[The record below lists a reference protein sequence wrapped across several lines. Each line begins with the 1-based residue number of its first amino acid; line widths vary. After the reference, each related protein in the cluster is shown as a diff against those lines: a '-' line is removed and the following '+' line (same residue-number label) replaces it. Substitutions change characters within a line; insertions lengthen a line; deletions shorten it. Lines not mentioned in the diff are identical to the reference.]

1 MRKYGQAYM
10 GAHMKTTIE
19 ISDALLAAAKR
30 AASNQNTTLR
40 TIVEVALRRYLETT
54 GGKTQVKPRL
64 RRCTFRGR
72 GLQPG
77 ISESDWST
85 IRERAYEGRGG

>member
-1 MRKYGQAYM
+1 
-10 GAHMKTTIE
+10 MKTTIE
-19 ISDALLAAAKR
+19 INDALLAIAKR
-30 AASNQNTTLR
+30 TASDRNTTLR

-54 GGKTQVKPRL
+54 GGGTQAAPRL

>member
-1 MRKYGQAYM
+1 M

-19 ISDALLAAAKR
+19 ISDALFAAAKR
-30 AASNQNTTLR
+30 AASERNTTFR
-40 TIVEVALRRYLETT
+40 TIVEVALRRYLEST
-54 GGKTQVKPRL
+54 GDEAQRRPHL

>member
-1 MRKYGQAYM
+1 MVSHN

-19 ISDALLAAAKR
+19 ISDALLAAAER
-30 AASNQNTTLR
+30 AAIERNTTLQ

-54 GGKTQVKPRL
+54 GGAQERPRL
-64 RRCTFRGR
+64 RRRTFGGR

-77 ISESDWST
+77 ISET
-85 IRERAYEGRGG
+85 IRARA

>member
-1 MRKYGQAYM
+1 M
-10 GAHMKTTIE
+10 GTHMKTTIE

-30 AASNQNTTLR
+30 AAAEQSTTFR

-54 GGKTQVKPRL
+54 GGGTQERPRL

-77 ISESDWST
+77 LSESDWAA

>member
-1 MRKYGQAYM
+1 M

-19 ISDALLAAAKR
+19 INDALLAAARR
-30 AASNQNTTLR
+30 AATDQNTTLR
-40 TIVEVALRRYLETT
+40 TIVEVALRRYLATT
-54 GGKTQVKPRL
+54 GGGSQARPRL

-77 ISESDWST
+77 ISETDWST

>member
-1 MRKYGQAYM
+1 
-10 GAHMKTTIE
+10 MKTTIE

-30 AASNQNTTLR
+30 AAIERNTTLR
-40 TIVEVALRRYLETT
+40 TVVEVALRRYLETT
-54 GGKTQVKPRL
+54 ESEAEARPRL

-77 ISESDWST
+77 IAEGDWST
-85 IRERAYEGRGG
+85 LRGLAYEGRGG

>member
-1 MRKYGQAYM
+1 
-10 GAHMKTTIE
+10 MKTTIE
-19 ISDALLAAAKR
+19 ISDAVLAAAKR
-30 AASNQNTTLR
+30 AASDQNTTLR
-40 TIVEVALRRYLETT
+40 TIVEVALRRYLEST
-54 GGKTQVKPRL
+54 GGGTPVKPRL

-77 ISESDWST
+77 INECDWST

>member
-1 MRKYGQAYM
+1 
-10 GAHMKTTIE
+10 MKTTIE

-30 AASNQNTTLR
+30 AASDQNTTLR
-40 TIVEVALRRYLETT
+40 TIVEVALRRYLETAR
-54 GGKTQVKPRL
+54 GEMQLKPRL

-72 GLQPG
+72 GLQPD
-77 ISESDWST
+77 ISEGDWST

>member
-1 MRKYGQAYM
+1 
-10 GAHMKTTIE
+10 MKTTIE
-19 ISDALLAAAKR
+19 ISDALFVAAKR
-30 AASNQNTTLR
+30 AASEQNTTLR

-54 GGKTQVKPRL
+54 DAATEAKPRL

-77 ISESDWST
+77 ISESDWSV

>member
-1 MRKYGQAYM
+1 M

-19 ISDALLAAAKR
+19 INDALLAAARR
-30 AASNQNTTLR
+30 AAADQNTTLR

-54 GGKTQVKPRL
+54 GGSQARPRL

-77 ISESDWST
+77 ISETDWST

>member
-1 MRKYGQAYM
+1 MR
-10 GAHMKTTIE
+10 TTIE
-19 ISDALLAAAKR
+19 ISDAVLAAARR
-30 AASNQNTTLR
+30 AASDQKTTLR
-40 TIVEVALRRYLETT
+40 TIIEVALRRYLETI
-54 GGKTQVKPRL
+54 GGRAQMKPHL

-85 IRERAYEGRGG
+85 IRARAYEGG